1 MRFSILAFVALILQP
16 VVSSNIEESTC
27 SYDNES
33 LEVANE
39 GGWGLVKSTLFGKSM
54 QVAETLRGHFDGLLS
69 HEGANSLT
77 EKLDSLSASAYTLYD
92 GLHMPS
98 AGESWDKIVGLGSNI
113 QGNVDEL
120 FQHAKELYPS
130 KISELK
136 KSVNSIAGTAT
147 SLHQVVKGAAEQR
160 EIPFDSVLE
169 ELRNTLYVLFEELK
183 EQFPPPDEAASHENR
198 TLMINTVLDRVEE
211 TFLRVAIKYGASE
224 EVLKDH
230 TSSFMSGVRHILGII
245 GDHYERHPQFAWI
258 LFYIAIALLCTAIAP
273 LFATGFLLSALKIF
287 GFGPLGPIG
296 GTAAAWLQA
305 WLFGG
310 AIPAGSWFAILQG
323 IAMRGAMF

>member
-54 QVAETLRGHFDGLLS
+54 QVAGTLRGHFDGLLS
-69 HEGANSLT
+69 HEGAGSLT
-77 EKLDSLSASAYTLYD
+77 EKLDLLSASAYMLYD
-92 GLHMPS
+92 GLHIPS
-98 AGESWDKIVGLGSNI
+98 AGESWDNVVGLGSNI
-113 QGNVDEL
+113 RGNIDEL

-130 KISELK
+130 KISEFK
-136 KSVNSIAGTAT
+136 KSVNSVASTAT

-169 ELRNTLYVLFEELK
+169 ELRNTLQVLFEELK
-183 EQFPPPDEAASHENR
+183 EQFPPPEEAPGHENR
-198 TLMINTVLDRVEE
+198 TLIINTVLDRVEE

-224 EVLKDH
+224 EVVKNH
-230 TSSFMSGVRHILGII
+230 TSSLMSGVQHIVGII
-245 GDHYERHPQFAWI
+245 GDLYEQHPQLAWTFFSI
-258 LFYIAIALLCTAIAP
+258 AIAP
-273 LFATGFLLSALKIF
+273 LFAQGLLLSALRIF
-287 GFGPLGPIG
+287 GFGPLGPIA

-305 WLFGG
+305 WLFRG
-310 AIPAGSWFAILQG
+310 AIPAGLQCG
-323 IAMRGAMF
+323 MPVV